1 MLLDLLFTV
10 GREVRVA
17 FHTDDAGHLALVVA
31 TQLVAQPGTEL
42 QHDAATLRDKFG
54 DRSLV
59 CLEANEVFIYARKS
73 GGILVTWSHCLGV
86 HTQDFEPLV
95 ASHVQK
101 LGNTK

>member
-1 MLLDLLFTV
+1 M
-10 GREVRVA
+10 RVA
-17 FHTDDAGHLALVVA
+17 LHTDDAGHLALVVA

-42 QHDAATLRDKFG
+42 QHDAAALRDQLG

-59 CLEANEVFIYARKS
+59 CLEANKVFIYARKP
-73 GGILVTWSHCLGV
+73 GCILLTWSHCTWLGV
-86 HTQDFEPLV
+86 HTQGFEPLV